1 MYVVSIIC
9 IQAMIKMY
17 INRYAVLIQRNI
29 IQGLKW
35 MIIISFTKKYKSQT
49 HTIKQI
55 KQV

>member
-17 INRYAVLIQRNI
+17 INRYTVLIQRDI

-35 MIIISFTKKYKSQT
+35 MIIICFTKKYKSQT